1 MAILTESA
9 YKLLLPKMHR
19 VVQKFDSSSLE
30 NIEEHIYGEMNK
42 PEIREMVKPGMRV
55 AMAVGSR
62 GICNMALIARTVG
75 KVLIEWGAKPFI
87 VPAMGSHGNGEAE
100 GQRAVLEGYGIT
112 DESMGFPIISSMEV
126 DEIGETSDGVKICI
140 DHQAN
145 GADLIIPL
153 GRVKPHTDFKG
164 PIESGLCKMLTIGLG
179 KHEGCSRLHQRG
191 FTHFPRLI
199 PEAAKIV
206 IDNCKIGFGIAI
218 LENGYDKTYWIEAVP
233 AKQIHEREPELLKK
247 SKEMMPSIMFKDID
261 ILVLDEFGKDVSGAG
276 MDPNIT
282 GRTTKGQIENFS
294 GPHIQRII
302 VKDLTEAT
310 HGNACGIGLADY
322 VLQDCADKID
332 LEATYTNCIGSGNPE
347 AGRIPICVKDVREGI
362 LASLKT
368 CVDIDIQN
376 PKIVFVKNTLSLSDI
391 WVSEALLEE
400 ASNNDC
406 MTICDEQ
413 KICE

>member
-9 YKLLLPKMHR
+9 YRMTLPKMYR
-19 VVQKFDSSSLE
+19 VIQKFNGSELD
-30 NIEEHIYGEMNK
+30 NIEEHILNQMNK
-42 PEIREMVKPGMRV
+42 PEIRAMVKPGMNI

-75 KVLIEWGAKPFI
+75 EILIGWGARPFI
-87 VPAMGSHGNGEAE
+87 VPSMGSHGNGDAE
-100 GQRAVLEGYGIT
+100 GQRAVLAGYGIT

-126 DEIGETSDGVKICI
+126 DEIGTTSEGVNICI
-140 DHQAN
+140 DRHAN

-191 FTHFPRLI
+191 FEHFPELI
-199 PEAAKIV
+199 PEAAKI
-206 IDNCKIGFGIAI
+206 IIEKCKIGFGIAI

-233 AKQIHEREPELLKK
+233 AGRIHEREPELLTMA
-247 SKEMMPSIMFKDID
+247 KEMMPSIMFKDID
-261 ILVLDEFGKDVSGAG
+261 VLVLDEFGKDISGAG

-282 GRTTKGQIENFS
+282 GRTTKGRIKDFS
-294 GPHIQRII
+294 GPNIQRI
-302 VKDLTEAT
+302 VVRGLTEAT

-322 VLQDCADKID
+322 ILQECADVID
-332 LEATYTNCIGSGNPE
+332 REATYTNCIGSGNPE
-347 AGRIPICVKDVREGI
+347 AGRIPICVKNVREGI

-368 CVDIDIQN
+368 CVDTDVRN
-376 PKIVFVKNTLSLSDI
+376 PRIVFAKNTLSLSEI
-391 WVSEALLEE
+391 WVSEALLAE
-400 ASNNDC
+400 AENNDN
-406 MTICDEQ
+406 MIICGEQ
-413 KICE
+413 SICE